1 MKFEKFDLN
10 PELLEAISYMGFE
23 EASPI
28 QQLAIPHVLEGSDL
42 IACAQTG
49 TGKTAAFILPVIHQ
63 TIGLKTEGIH
73 TLILVPTRELAIQ
86 IDQEIQGIGYFA
98 NIETIAIYGGG
109 DGTEWDTE
117 KKTLKSGKGIVVA
130 TPGRLLAHIKL
141 GYVNF
146 TNVQHLILD
155 EADRMLDIGFFDDL
169 VKIISHLP
177 KKRQSLM
184 FSATM
189 PDKVRTLANKILNKP
204 KQVSTEISKPA
215 EGVLQGTY
223 LVYDKQ
229 KLPLLEKL
237 IKDNPEYDSILIF
250 TATKKNVNVI
260 VKQLQKYEKTAKG
273 ISSDLEQNEREQ
285 VLLKF
290 RSKETRILVAT
301 DVLSRGID
309 IKDINLIINYDVPGD
324 AEDYVHRVGRTARAK
339 STGVA
344 LTLINEA
351 DMPKFANIEKLIE
364 RELIR
369 IPLPPEIGEGPEWK
383 IEPNRKKKSSWN
395 KKGKPGSYKKR
406 NNNSKNTNR
415 KGRPQ
420 KRNSNENRSTKT
432 D

>member
-1 MKFEKFDLN
+1 MSFDAFNLN
-10 PELLEAISYMGFE
+10 SELLEAISYMGFE

-28 QQLAIPHVLEGSDL
+28 QKLSIPHILDGSDL

-63 TIGLKTEGIH
+63 TIGLKTEGVH

-98 NIETIAIYGGG
+98 NIESIAIYGGG
-109 DGTEWDTE
+109 DGSEWDSE
-117 KKTLKSGKGIVVA
+117 KKALRSGKGIVVA

-146 TNVQHLILD
+146 SNVQHLILD
-155 EADRMLDIGFFDDL
+155 EADRMLDIGFYDDL

-177 KKRQSLM
+177 QKRQSLM

-189 PDKVRTLANKILNKP
+189 PDKVRRLANKILNKP
-204 KQVSTEISKPA
+204 KEVNTAISKPA

-229 KLPLLEKL
+229 KLPLLQKL

-250 TATKKNVNVI
+250 TATKKNVSTI
-260 VKQLQKYEKTAKG
+260 VRQLQKHEKNVKG
-273 ISSDLEQNEREQ
+273 ISSDLEQSDREK
-285 VLLKF
+285 VLLSF
-290 RSKETRILVAT
+290 RSRETRILVAT

-309 IKDINLIINYDVPGD
+309 IKDINLVINYDVPGD

-344 LTLINEA
+344 LTLVNEA
-351 DMPKFANIEKLIE
+351 DMPKFASIEKLIE
-364 RELIR
+364 RELVR
-369 IPLPPEIGEGPEWK
+369 SPLPQELGEGPEWK
-383 IEPNRKKKSSWN
+383 LVP
-395 KKGKPGSYKKR
+395 
-406 NNNSKNTNR
+406 R
-415 KGRPQ
+415 KGRYPKKNH
-420 KRNSNENRSTKT
+420 KRDNSHSKHKSNNNQNKGYKKQSNGQRGKSNH
-432 D
+432 

>member
-1 MKFEKFDLN
+1 MSFDAFNLN
-10 PELLEAISYMGFE
+10 SELLEAISYMGFE

-28 QQLAIPHVLEGSDL
+28 QKLSIPHILDGSDL
-42 IACAQTG
+42 IDCAQTG

-63 TIGLKTEGIH
+63 TIGLKTEGVH

-98 NIETIAIYGGG
+98 NIESIAIYGGG
-109 DGTEWDTE
+109 DGSEWDSE
-117 KKTLKSGKGIVVA
+117 KKALRSGKGIVVA

-146 TNVQHLILD
+146 SNVQHLILD
-155 EADRMLDIGFFDDL
+155 EADRMLDIGFYDDL

-177 KKRQSLM
+177 QKRQSLM

-189 PDKVRTLANKILNKP
+189 PDKVRRLANKILNKP
-204 KQVSTEISKPA
+204 KEVNTAISKPA

-229 KLPLLEKL
+229 KLPLLQKL

-250 TATKKNVNVI
+250 TATKKNVSTI
-260 VKQLQKYEKTAKG
+260 VRQLQKHEKNVKG
-273 ISSDLEQNEREQ
+273 ISSDLEQSDREK
-285 VLLKF
+285 VLLSF
-290 RSKETRILVAT
+290 RSRETRILVAT

-309 IKDINLIINYDVPGD
+309 IKDINLVINYDVPGD

-344 LTLINEA
+344 LTLVNEA
-351 DMPKFANIEKLIE
+351 DMPKFASIEKLIE
-364 RELIR
+364 RELVR
-369 IPLPPEIGEGPEWK
+369 SPLPQELGEGPEWK
-383 IEPNRKKKSSWN
+383 LVP
-395 KKGKPGSYKKR
+395 
-406 NNNSKNTNR
+406 R
-415 KGRPQ
+415 KGRYPKKNH
-420 KRNSNENRSTKT
+420 KRDKSHSKHKSNNNQNKGYKKQSNGQRGKSNH
-432 D
+432 

>member
-1 MKFEKFDLN
+1 MKFEKFNLN
-10 PELLEAISYMGFE
+10 SELLEAISYMGFE

-117 KKTLKSGKGIVVA
+117 KKILKSGKGIVVA

-146 TNVQHLILD
+146 SNVQHLILD

-169 VKIISHLP
+169 VKIISQLP
-177 KKRQSLM
+177 QNRQSLM

-189 PDKVRTLANKILNKP
+189 PDKVRKLANKILVNP

-260 VKQLQKYEKTAKG
+260 VRQLQKYEKTAKG
-273 ISSDLEQNEREQ
+273 ISSDLEQSEREQ
-285 VLLKF
+285 VLLNF

-351 DMPKFANIEKLIE
+351 DMQKFASIERLIE

-369 IPLPPEIGEGPEWK
+369 IPLPAELGEGPEW
-383 IEPNRKKKSSWN
+383 RTDHKKKHFSNNNHKRRNPNSRN
-395 KKGKPGSYKKR
+395 RSKGYQGKKR
-406 NNNSKNTNR
+406 HNNE
-415 KGRPQ
+415 
-420 KRNSNENRSTKT
+420 KRGKSNN
-432 D
+432 

>member
-1 MKFEKFDLN
+1 MSFDAFNLN
-10 PELLEAISYMGFE
+10 TELLEAISYMGFE

-28 QQLAIPHVLEGSDL
+28 QKLSIPKILEGTDL

-49 TGKTAAFILPVIHQ
+49 TGKTAAFILPVINQ
-63 TIGLKTEGIH
+63 TIGLKTEGVH

-86 IDQEIQGIGYFA
+86 IDQEIQGIGYFT
-98 NIETIAIYGGG
+98 NTESMAIYGGG
-109 DGTEWDTE
+109 DGSEWDTE
-117 KKTLKSGKGIVVA
+117 KKILKSGTGIVVA

-146 TNVQHLILD
+146 SNVKHLVLD

-169 VKIISHLP
+169 LKIISHLP
-177 KKRQSLM
+177 KKRQSLL

-189 PDKVRTLANKILNKP
+189 PDKVRKLANKILNKP
-204 KQVSTEISKPA
+204 QEVNTAISKPA

-229 KLPLLEKL
+229 KLPLLQKL

-250 TATKKNVNVI
+250 TSTKKNVSAI
-260 VKQLQKYEKTAKG
+260 VRQLQKFEKNVKG
-273 ISSDLEQNEREQ
+273 ISSDLEQDERER
-285 VLLKF
+285 VLLDF
-290 RSKETRILVAT
+290 RSRSTRILVAT

-351 DMPKFANIEKLIE
+351 DMQKFASIEKLIE

-369 IPLPPEIGEGPEWK
+369 IPLPPEIGDGPEWK
-383 IEPNRKKKSSWN
+383 VNERRRGNYKKNYKGKSGNSRKNYHSNKGKKKN
-395 KKGKPGSYKKR
+395 PNNGKRGQA
-406 NNNSKNTNR
+406 NH
-415 KGRPQ
+415 
-420 KRNSNENRSTKT
+420 
-432 D
+432 

>member
-1 MKFEKFDLN
+1 MSFENFKLN
-10 PELLEAISYMGFE
+10 SELLEAISYMGFE

-28 QQLAIPHVLEGSDL
+28 QKLSIPHILEGSDL

-109 DGTEWDTE
+109 DGTEWDSE
-117 KKTLKSGKGIVVA
+117 KKVLKSGKGIVVA

-146 TNVQHLILD
+146 SNVQHLILD
-155 EADRMLDIGFFDDL
+155 EADRMLDIGFYDDL
-169 VKIISHLP
+169 IKIISNLP

-189 PDKVRTLANKILNKP
+189 PDKVRKLANNILHKP
-204 KQVSTEISKPA
+204 KEVNTEISKPA

-229 KLPLLEKL
+229 KLPLLQKI
-237 IKDNPEYDSILIF
+237 IKENPEYDSILIF
-250 TATKKNVNVI
+250 TATKKSVNTI
-260 VKQLQKYEKTAKG
+260 ARQLQKHENNVKG
-273 ISSDLEQNEREQ
+273 ISSDLEQSDREK
-285 VLLKF
+285 VLLSF
-290 RSKETRILVAT
+290 RSRETRILVAT

-309 IKDINLIINYDVPGD
+309 IKDINLVINYDVPGD

-351 DMPKFANIEKLIE
+351 DMPKFASIERLIE
-364 RELIR
+364 RQLVR
-369 IPLPPEIGEGPEWK
+369 SPLPKELGEGPEWK
-383 IEPNRKKKSSWN
+383 VETKKGRYPKKNYNRKKSGSNNSSRN
-395 KKGKPGSYKKR
+395 NHKQGYKK
-406 NNNSKNTNR
+406 
-415 KGRPQ
+415 Q
-420 KRNSNENRSTKT
+420 SNGQRGKSNH
-432 D
+432 